1 MKMKEKKTE
10 EVTEEVVE
18 APKISNELKE
28 YLEFVRQCEYQHA
41 VFEGSSQE
49 YLKEVDRVLGTMID
63 ISKPV
68 SVLKGFAKENILREY
83 EDFVQIWIDRFNE
96 LDLEKFDNFT
106 VLILRQFTPN
116 IFTTYHLKE
125 KFKKCEQ
132 HTTEK

>member
-10 EVTEEVVE
+10 EVVEEVVE
-18 APKISNELKE
+18 TPKISDELRE

-41 VFEGSSQE
+41 IFEGSSEE

-68 SVLKGFAKENILREY
+68 SVLNGFAKENIFREY
-83 EDFVQIWIDRFNE
+83 EDFIQLWIDRFNE

-106 VLILRQFTPN
+106 VLILRRFTPN
-116 IFTTYHLKE
+116 IFTTYRLKE
-125 KFKKCEQ
+125 KFKKCAQ
-132 HTTEK
+132 HTTEE

>member
-10 EVTEEVVE
+10 EVVEVE
-18 APKISNELKE
+18 TSKISNELKE

-41 VFEGSSQE
+41 VFEGSSEE
-49 YLKEVDRVLGTMID
+49 YLKEVDNVLGTMID

-68 SVLKGFAKENILREY
+68 SVLNGFTKENILREY

-106 VLILRQFTPN
+106 VLILRRFTPN
-116 IFTTYHLKE
+116 IFTTYRLKE
-125 KFKKCEQ
+125 KLKKCAQ
-132 HTTEK
+132 HTTEE